1 MLSLSAESV
10 ERTSLLSDL
19 RKEAAAGAHGFYDY
33 DVWEHLRVAE
43 GSATVALTIAE
54 QLGHRIRYASPV
66 ARITVGGRAGGP
78 RRSRAVTANGERF
91 EADAVVCAVPVG
103 PLRNIRIDG
112 VSAERLGS
120 LDRQRHALAAKAV
133 FVYPDSFW
141 EANGQNGAAYFETA
155 IMGGTWVQREGIVS
169 ALVPPE
175 RLAPMLAT
183 SPAQLESELVAE
195 MAAAFGERARDPE
208 AVFLRRWGVDP
219 YTLEIGRAHV

>member
-1 MLSLSAESV
+1 M
-10 ERTSLLSDL
+10 
-19 RKEAAAGAHGFYDY
+19 
-33 DVWEHLRVAE
+33 WEHLRVAE

-66 ARITVGGRAGGP
+66 ARITVGGRDGGP
-78 RRSRAVTANGERF
+78 SRSSAVTANGERF

-155 IMGGTWVQREGIVS
+155 IMGGTWVQRDGIVS

-175 RLAPMLAT
+175 RLAPMLQPRRRSWSPSSSPRWPPRSASGARPRGRVPAPLGSRSRTRSAT
-183 SPAQLESELVAE
+183 SPPGV
-195 MAAAFGERARDPE
+195 RA
-208 AVFLRRWGVDP
+208 
-219 YTLEIGRAHV
+219 T